1 MFKKIIETIFVKGLS
16 SIINFLIVVITAYYL
31 GKYARGEI
39 SILLVSVSLINI
51 IQGIV
56 GGPSLIYL
64 ASKYSNLKLF
74 IYSFIWNFLIAL
86 VFSFIIA
93 FLDLTPFRLI
103 EELFLISFLQGG
115 ISIFQSLLVGH
126 EQISKHNL
134 IEFSKSIFLIVS
146 IAICFL
152 LFNEKNL
159 DAVYLSYIVSFS
171 LAAFIGLLYIGK
183 YLSFKNLKNN
193 KKLFFEMFMYGFQNQ
208 INNFSQLLNYRYL
221 FYLIEKWKGIEVLG
235 VFSISISIIE
245 SVWVICKGI
254 STNLLAKLVN
264 EKDESMKTKYTLNSI
279 KLSLFLSIIATSI
292 LLIIPSDFYSFIFGK
307 DFTEVK
313 SHLLPLSITI
323 LSFSVLAIISQY
335 YASKGQLIINLRASF
350 LGNIFCIGMGWFLI
364 KSYSVHGAILT
375 YNTVN
380 LIMMFYLIY
389 QFNKSTK
396 TKIHHLL
403 FNKND
408 FTAIRKK
415 F

>member
-64 ASKYSNLKLF
+64 ASKYNNLKLF

-86 VFSFIIA
+86 IFSFII
-93 FLDLTPFRLI
+93 T
-103 EELFLISFLQGG
+103 FLQGG

-134 IEFSKSIFLIVS
+134 IEFSKSIFLILS
-146 IAICFL
+146 IGICFL

-159 DAVYLSYIVSFS
+159 DAVYLSYVVSYS
-171 LAAFIGLLYIGK
+171 LAAIIGLLYIGK

-193 KKLFFEMFMYGFQNQ
+193 EKLFSEMFMYGFQNQ

-264 EKDESMKTKYTLNSI
+264 EKDESMKTKFTLNSI

-292 LLIIPSDFYSFIFGK
+292 ILIIPSDFYSFIFGK

-313 SHLLPLSITI
+313 SHLFPLSITI

-375 YNTVN
+375 YNVVN

-403 FNKND
+403 FNKSD